1 MKFNPGYIT
10 NKLSESK
17 EFYCKYLGF
26 TVKFENEFYILLENA
41 NSIGSFEI
49 SFLLPNHPSQN
60 KIFQPGYQSGSY
72 LTIEVDSIEKEYY
85 RITGLGCKIWMET
98 KDEEWGD
105 RHFIIK
111 DPNGLG
117 IDIVQYGN

>member
-1 MKFNPGYIT
+1 MKFNPGYVT
-10 NKLSESK
+10 KQLSESK

-26 TVKFENEFYILLENA
+26 TVKFENEFYLLLENT
-41 NSIGSFEI
+41 NSGFEI

-60 KIFQPGYQSGSY
+60 KIFQPEYLSGSY
-72 LTIEVDSIEKEYY
+72 LTIEVDNIEKEYY
-85 RITGLGCKIWMET
+85 RITSLGCSIWMET